1 MGPAQ
6 LDVMG
11 NQVPLFFPN
20 VTRQVVSLH
29 ESGRIRLL
37 SINSARR
44 LEMLPEIP
52 TSIEEGVS
60 DMVAETF
67 FGIFAPKGLA
77 IEIAKKINKATDD
90 AFRDP
95 EFRKKLRDGGFEV
108 LSGIGTD
115 NTRGFIVEETQRWAP
130 IIKAAG
136 IASD

>member
-1 MGPAQ
+1 
-6 LDVMG
+6 
-11 NQVPLFFPN
+11 
-20 VTRQVVSLH
+20 
-29 ESGRIRLL
+29 
-37 SINSARR
+37 
-44 LEMLPEIP
+44 MLPEIP